1 VKKTLVSIGP
11 WLALTLAA
19 CSSSSN
25 EPPPSDA
32 RADAAADGPKD
43 AAGAADASG
52 DAADGAGD
60 AEAGAPFVA
69 PDGTQ
74 RLVSGVAAL
83 VGSGQNSCTN
93 EPGAGGDRW
102 CGFVVPATAAAGL
115 ATTGKW
121 ELWVIDVTTVAQGET
136 VKCDGTDSY
145 CLRLSS
151 NVYMDRFVGAGND
164 GFEGDTLIYEADAD
178 ASATQQFVGPIS
190 AWRPGWPAGRVLTSG
205 KGVVCS
211 GHKTASVALCLQ
223 DESTNADGDVSYGFV
238 AGPLPDEA
246 GGPLPLLETVLVTVG
261 TDAATVGEFQVGF
274 SPDGAHVAWS
284 ARPDAAGKETLKV
297 QAIDDATTRVTVASD
312 VSAWEISRDGTRW
325 LWLRTFNHD
334 DLVPSGTLEMA
345 TFPGGGD
352 VSTLATR
359 VSNYEGVG
367 TKGVLYRDA
376 VVHTLGDLRLM
387 PDRDAPATTTLID
400 QMVAN
405 VLTASDDAS
414 TIVYT
419 KTITAVGNDVFV
431 WTPALTSPCTAWATP
446 SAGSVASLMSGNQV
460 VVWKQ
465 GDVITQIASVAAT
478 SIASCAT
485 TTFGA
490 NLLRFLPAGDD
501 RLLFLDDAEGGA
513 SAGVL
518 RVSSVGAQGPGRG
531 TPLQHDVDPVYAPL
545 SPSLPAV
552 LYAVTGTDD
561 ADGLYIYAGPLLGP

>member
-1 VKKTLVSIGP
+1 VTLKKTLVPLGP
-11 WLALTLAA
+11 WLALALAA

-32 RADAAADGPKD
+32 RVDTAGDAVADA
-43 AAGAADASG
+43 
-52 DAADGAGD
+52 GAGD
-60 AEAGAPFVA
+60 AVDVGAGDGVGEAGMPFL
-69 PDGTQ
+69 PPEGTQ

-83 VGSGQNSCTN
+83 VGSGPNSCTN

-102 CGFVVPATAAAGL
+102 CGFVVPATAGVVPAA
-115 ATTGKW
+115 TGKW

-151 NVYMDRFVGAGND
+151 NVYMDRFLGAGND

-178 ASATQQFVGPIS
+178 ATAVQQFIGPIS

-211 GHKTASVALCLQ
+211 GHKTAPVALCLQ
-223 DESTNADGDVSYGFV
+223 DESTNADGDVSYGLV
-238 AGPLPDEA
+238 AGPLPDEN
-246 GGPLPLLETVLVTVG
+246 GGPLPLLENVLVTLG
-261 TDAATVGEFQVGF
+261 TDSATVGEFQVGF
-274 SPDGAHVAWS
+274 SPDGGHVAWS

-312 VSAWEISRDGTRW
+312 VTAWEISKDGTRW
-325 LWLRTFNHD
+325 MWLRSFNHD

-345 TFPGGGD
+345 AFPGGEG
-352 VSTLATR
+352 VSTLATK
-359 VSNYEGVG
+359 VSNYEGIG
-367 TKGVLYRDA
+367 TKGVLFRDA

-405 VLTASDDAS
+405 VLTVADDAS
-414 TIVYT
+414 AVVYT

-431 WTPALTSPCTAWATP
+431 WTPTLGSPCTAWATP
-446 SAGSVASLMSGNQV
+446 SGGSIASLMSGNRV

-465 GDVITQIASVAAT
+465 SDVLTQIASVAST

-485 TTFGA
+485 TTFGS
-490 NLLRFLPAGDD
+490 NLLRFLPAGDE
-501 RLLFLDDAEGGA
+501 RLVFLDDAADGA
-513 SAGVL
+513 EAGIL
-518 RVSSVGAQGPGRG
+518 RVSDVGAQGPDRG

-545 SPSLPAV
+545 VPALPAV
-552 LYAVTGTDD
+552 LYAVAGTDD
-561 ADGLYIYAGPLLGP
+561 ADGLYIYAGPLLGR